1 MPKLWTVIIFI
12 VVLSFFTLR
21 GIGHPWSLKQEKN
34 NTHAPVLTQ
43 SRESECLE
51 LESGHVW
58 KKTQGFWSIVS
69 SMEHIYDV
77 FSGGKMWR
85 WARLAM
91 PFRNCIAQ
99 DTELELPSPIPVN
112 TKASVVQKSLAI
124 SCWTRL
130 GVWVEQVLEGRMFAC
145 VFPSGSY
152 WKTTAFFSVWFV
164 LKMNSWTKR
173 SHLVSMVM
181 KGRIKRQKCVFPP
194 EWIHLLLFLCY
205 LHFRRLAWEYLCPAL
220 EMRWT
225 FPDSCGFL
233 ESQLPAIEYYA
244 SAIFVAHKTL
254 DCMYMLLISFSD
266 F

>member
-43 SRESECLE
+43 SHESECLE

-58 KKTQGFWSIVS
+58 KKTQRFWSIVS

-85 WARLAM
+85 WARMAM
-91 PFRNCIAQ
+91 PFRNCIARG
-99 DTELELPSPIPVN
+99 TELELRSPIPVN
-112 TKASVVQKSLAI
+112 TKAKWCPKVFGYQVEVWKS

-152 WKTTAFFSVWFV
+152 WKTIAFFSVWFV

-173 SHLVSMVM
+173 SQLVSMVM
-181 KGRIKRQKCVFPP
+181 KVPIKRQKCVFPP
-194 EWIHLLLFLCY
+194 KWIHLLLFPCY
-205 LHFRRLAWEYLCPAL
+205 LHFRRLEWE
-220 EMRWT
+220 
-225 FPDSCGFL
+225 
-233 ESQLPAIEYYA
+233 
-244 SAIFVAHKTL
+244 
-254 DCMYMLLISFSD
+254 
-266 F
+266 